1 MDSGSFRDRGSAGI
15 IVVSLLWSGMQRTD
29 CIATS
34 RGLWFNRVLFVRSN
48 GGLYTWKRNA
58 FLEPTLF
65 WWPLQDHP
73 CVTSTLNISRLNN
86 IFALM
91 VGTDKEVPILTDHGK
106 SFLGT
111 VISRGYPG
119 SNVMMPL
126 RQQLDLVLSGP
137 HLGPQ
142 VLIPWD
148 ERDDETTMRLA
159 MICDLLFITR

>member
-1 MDSGSFRDRGSAGI
+1 
-15 IVVSLLWSGMQRTD
+15 
-29 CIATS
+29 
-34 RGLWFNRVLFVRSN
+34 
-48 GGLYTWKRNA
+48 
-58 FLEPTLF
+58 
-65 WWPLQDHP
+65 
-73 CVTSTLNISRLNN
+73 
-86 IFALM
+86 M

-148 ERDDETTMRLA
+148 EKDDETTMRLA